1 MRKPFVALLAA
12 CVPSIPLQAQAAAPV
27 SAEGKV
33 STAVPTAAP
42 AKIPFV
48 KADAEAAVRDLANA
62 VEENYVFPDIG
73 KKYAEFLRANLAAG
87 KYASFPDADA
97 FAKQVTQDLRTF
109 HKDGHLRLEVIRP
122 DADGKREMHGPPA
135 DSAVIRADWVAPGVA
150 YISFRGFP
158 GNDAT
163 LADVRSF
170 LAKVKDAK
178 TLILDVR
185 DNGGGGLSEMN
196 LIFAQIFAHP
206 TTLVDMDI
214 RTAVE
219 EKYGSPFDPKDP
231 LLRRIDGPPTIN
243 RREHFVVPAADQGAL
258 KDAKVYLLTSHRTFS
273 AAEHFS
279 LALKRTHRATLI
291 GEATGGGAHFGGMA
305 PMGTGYAAF
314 IPVGRTFDPDNGQS
328 WEGTGVQPN
337 IVAADDKAIPE
348 ALKLAGVP
356 ATVKAP
362 PLLHAK

>member
-1 MRKPFVALLAA
+1 
-12 CVPSIPLQAQAAAPV
+12 
-27 SAEGKV
+27 
-33 STAVPTAAP
+33 
-42 AKIPFV
+42 
-48 KADAEAAVRDLANA
+48 
-62 VEENYVFPDIG
+62 
-73 KKYAEFLRANLAAG
+73 
-87 KYASFPDADA
+87 
-97 FAKQVTQDLRTF
+97 
-109 HKDGHLRLEVIRP
+109 
-122 DADGKREMHGPPA
+122 MHGPPA

-231 LLRRIDGPPTIN
+231 LLRRIAGPPTIN

-328 WEGTGVQPN
+328 WEGTGVQPD